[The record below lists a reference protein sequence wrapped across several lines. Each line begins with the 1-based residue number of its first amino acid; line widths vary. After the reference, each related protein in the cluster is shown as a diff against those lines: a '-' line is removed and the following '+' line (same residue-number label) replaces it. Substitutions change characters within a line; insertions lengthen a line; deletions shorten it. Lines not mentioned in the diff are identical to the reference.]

1 MPTGPIVL
9 VFAVVFGV
17 VVGAFWLF
25 VQRPEQQSTAALRRR
40 LKGERRGRRR
50 GRRRRAGRTAAEARS
65 PPARGDR
72 RRRRRRRAALP
83 RRADR
88 ARQHGHAAERLLGI
102 AVAVGVAGAC
112 LLAWLSPLWVVTVP
126 LGLAAGVAADRLRPL
141 PRPSA
146 GVRKFEEQFPE
157 AIELI
162 ARALRAGHAFTTGL
176 ALVAEELP
184 DPVGGEFRLL
194 YDRQNF
200 GMSLPDALRLFAER
214 VPLLDA
220 RFFVTAV
227 LTQRESGGNLAEI
240 LDNLGDVIRERF
252 RVKRQIRVVT
262 AHGRIT
268 GWVLVMIPVVI
279 ALAMVV
285 VAPDH
290 ILTLVS
296 DPLGIQMAVGALG
309 LWVLGYLVIRKL
321 IGRGVL
327 TCQTIAVTI
336 AIVFVTTAVFAGSL
350 AALVAEPP
358 DRRPAPAR
366 SDHGAAQGS
375 AGGGRRRSSSS
386 P

>member
-25 VQRPEQQSTAALRRR
+25 VQRPEQKSTKALHRRIRGEFGDVIEQVDEGLVERQPKYDRR
-40 LKGERRGRRR
+40 LEGIAATAGGGVLRYLAVQIER
-50 GRRRRAGRTAAEARS
+50 ANMDMA
-65 PPARGDR
+65 P
-72 RRRRRRRAALP
+72 
-83 RRADR
+83 
-88 ARQHGHAAERLLGI
+88 ERLFGMAL
-102 AVAVGVAGAC
+102 AVGVAGAF

-126 LGLAAGVAADRLRPL
+126 LGFAAAWL
-141 PRPSA
+141 PIAFVRFRA
-146 GVRKFEEQFPE
+146 ERRVRKFEEQFPE

-162 ARALRAGHAFTTGL
+162 ARALRAGHAMTTGL

-184 DPVGGEFRLL
+184 DPVGGEFRLV

-200 GMSLPDALRLFAER
+200 GMSMPDALRLFAQR

-240 LDNLGDVIRERF
+240 LDNLGDVIRQRF

-262 AHGRIT
+262 AHARLT
-268 GWVLVMIPVVI
+268 GWVLTMIPVVI

-290 ILTLVS
+290 ILTLVN
-296 DPLGIQMAVGALG
+296 DPLGIQMAVVALG
-309 LWVLGYLVIRKL
+309 LWVLGYLTIRKL
-321 IGRGVL
+321 TDV
-327 TCQTIAVTI
+327 
-336 AIVFVTTAVFAGSL
+336 
-350 AALVAEPP
+350 EY
-358 DRRPAPAR
+358 
-366 SDHGAAQGS
+366 
-375 AGGGRRRSSSS
+375 
-386 P
+386 